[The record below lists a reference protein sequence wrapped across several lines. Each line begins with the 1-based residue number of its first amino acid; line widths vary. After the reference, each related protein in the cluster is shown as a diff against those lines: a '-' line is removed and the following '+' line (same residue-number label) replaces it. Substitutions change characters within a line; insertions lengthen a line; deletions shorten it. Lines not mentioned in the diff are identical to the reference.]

1 MKAHASPPRSGTADD
16 SREAIPYAEL
26 LSRGHDDGL
35 ARVRTSVL
43 QFPTEENGRLAVVK
57 AEIETSKGLFEGLG
71 DASPESV
78 EEFLVPHLIRVAE
91 TRGKARALRDAVNCG
106 ITSLEE
112 LDGVAPPRAE
122 RPGLGASRRALP
134 VPFRRPRQAPASP
147 APRRDPAQDQ
157 PRSTDGPM
165 SESQRR
171 YLFRILA
178 GHGYEGKKAEEFLR
192 NKLGVP
198 NLTGASRQDASALI
212 DELLQVSPR
221 GDGNGAAHPQ
231 P

>member
-1 MKAHASPPRSGTADD
+1 
-16 SREAIPYAEL
+16 
-26 LSRGHDDGL
+26 
-35 ARVRTSVL
+35 
-43 QFPTEENGRLAVVK
+43 
-57 AEIETSKGLFEGLG
+57 
-71 DASPESV
+71 
-78 EEFLVPHLIRVAE
+78 
-91 TRGKARALRDAVNCG
+91 
-106 ITSLEE
+106 
-112 LDGVAPPRAE
+112 
-122 RPGLGASRRALP
+122 
-134 VPFRRPRQAPASP
+134 
-147 APRRDPAQDQ
+147 
-157 PRSTDGPM
+157 M